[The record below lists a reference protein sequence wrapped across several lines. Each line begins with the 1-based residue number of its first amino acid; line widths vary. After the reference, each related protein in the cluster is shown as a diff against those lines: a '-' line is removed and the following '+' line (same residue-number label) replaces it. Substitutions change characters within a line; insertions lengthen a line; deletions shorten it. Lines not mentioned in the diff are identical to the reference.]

1 MQQAYQFGMVGLG
14 IMGQNLLLNI
24 ADNGFSVIG
33 FDKDLDKI
41 AALESNATPDTKVKG
56 VATLADMVQAL
67 QLPRTIMLLVPAGK
81 PVDEV
86 IESLL
91 PLIQP
96 GDIIIDGGNSFYLDT
111 LRRVNYLKEKQIHFM
126 GMGVSGGEE
135 GARRGPAL
143 MPGGNMVAYE
153 HIQPI
158 VEAIAA
164 KANGEPCVA
173 YMGKGAAGHFVK
185 MVHNGIEYA
194 IMQLIT
200 EVYDI
205 LKNSQ
210 GYSNDEMAEIFS
222 NWNQGELKSYLIEIT
237 AEILAKKNTET
248 NEYVIDVILDKAGS
262 KGTGKWT
269 SQEALNLGVPIPT
282 IDAAVTARS
291 ISAYKSE
298 RAIAANLYAKNTSTT
313 EKLTVTELHDA
324 LYAAT
329 ILCYAQ
335 GLSLIHEA
343 SNNLEMQVPMKDAVK
358 VWRAG
363 CIIRSTLLSTF
374 YQVFS
379 ANQQI
384 SNILLDASLAALIQ
398 PNIASLR
405 KVAATAIS
413 NGISVSAIAASINY
427 FDSFTNE
434 RMPTNMIQAQR
445 DFFGAHTYQRID
457 KEGIFH
463 TIWS

>member
-14 IMGQNLLLNI
+14 VMGQNLLLNI
-24 ADNGFSVIG
+24 ADNGFNVIG
-33 FDKDLDKI
+33 FDKDI
-41 AALESNATPDTKVKG
+41 AKVTALENNASANTVVKG
-56 VATLADMVQAL
+56 VTTLAEMVSAL

-81 PVDEV
+81 PVDDV

-91 PLIQP
+91 PIINA
-96 GDIIIDGGNSFYLDT
+96 GDIIIDGGNSYYLDT
-111 LRRVNYLKEKQIHFM
+111 LRRVNYLKDKQIHFM

-135 GARRGPAL
+135 GARKGPAL
-143 MPGGNMVAYE
+143 MPGGNVIAYQ

-164 KANGEPCVA
+164 KADGEPCVA

-210 GYSNDEMAEIFS
+210 GYSNEEMAEIFS
-222 NWNQGELKSYLIEIT
+222 NWNQGKLKSYLIEIT
-237 AEILAKKNTET
+237 AEILTKKYTET
-248 NEYVIDVILDKAGS
+248 DGDVIDVILDKAGS

-298 RAIAANLYAKNTSTT
+298 RAIAANLYAKSTSTT

-343 SNNLEMQVPMKDAVK
+343 SNSLEMKVPMKDAVK

-363 CIIRSTLLSTF
+363 CIIRSTLLGTF
-374 YQVFS
+374 YEVFS

-384 SNILLDASLAALIQ
+384 SNILLDASLAALLQ
-398 PNIASLR
+398 PHIASLR
-405 KVAATAIS
+405 KVAATAIN
-413 NGISVSAIAASINY
+413 NGLSVAALAACINY
-427 FDSFTNE
+427 FDAFTNE

-445 DFFGAHTYQRID
+445 DFFGSHTYQRID
-457 KEGIFH
+457 KEGTFH